1 MQSAT
6 QPDLEETNG
15 SSIFGKDLSLAGF
28 NRALVLL
35 ILVGLIVRI
44 GFYVEHAQ
52 TPSFGVPTLDQKYYD
67 TVARMLLA
75 GEDLHELHAYRPL
88 LYPMFLAVF
97 YKFGG
102 DWGVDLALLAQHLL
116 GIATGLLV
124 ALLGARLF
132 RHRLAGLAGGAL
144 FLLAPLPLCFEG
156 ELLIEPSYTFL
167 ICLGLLLHLHTAT
180 IRGWR
185 SALLWLLCG
194 GVIVLASQARANIL
208 VFLAV
213 YPLFAGWRWWHTRE
227 RAASTAP
234 ITAKTAGYTTP
245 SNPSPQPSEPRKHPT
260 SNPKGRGSSLGSSGC
275 SVCCGLLSKSRNMF
289 EARLIPP
296 HPTLSPGRG
305 NEPGRPAAG
314 SDAPQFH
321 CRHTMLPL
329 LGLVGALVMM
339 IPWGI
344 INLRQVDR
352 FHLVTNAGGVNFYF
366 GNRRGADGM
375 FGHDVVTALSEL
387 SQSNAIIAT
396 TTANER
402 YEDLV
407 EVWARQQYAASM
419 RAQNRPVES
428 DPKAISEYWTRRTV
442 DEIKADPG
450 AWLQL
455 VARKCWLTLWNKE
468 VPNNKDF
475 AFLQQEYFWL
485 RVLPVRWVVLLMLAP
500 AGLWAAARF
509 GNRGSLFILLVY
521 AGIYSVG
528 NIAFFICDRYRYPVW
543 PAMAVLAGGGLLAG
557 LEMIRQRWWRGL
569 LCVLASAGLMAAISL
584 PNWLGVKLPNFAQ
597 DYYFRSSAWYEKGRV
612 VEALEDINRSVELDP
627 LNGGAQ
633 QHRGNVLFA
642 LNRLEEACRAYEDA
656 LKLIPGNSGVWNN
669 LGATLELQ
677 GKTVAALG
685 AYRRA
690 TQCQPPSPLAFLGIA
705 FIQIRAGQLDDAAA
719 TLDQLQKLQRTPR
732 AATLA
737 ARSAIVRRRGDTRQA
752 DALETQARQLDP
764 EATVWAIER
773 ASLSVLPRLE
783 SRKNQ
788 ERE

>member
-1 MQSAT
+1 MQSAA
-6 QPDLEETNG
+6 QPDLEETTG
-15 SSIFGKDLSLAGF
+15 HSIFGKDISVVGF
-28 NRALVLL
+28 KRALVFLVLL
-35 ILVGLIVRI
+35 GLITRI
-44 GFYVEHAQ
+44 GFYVEHAN

-67 TVARMLLA
+67 TVAKMLLA
-75 GEDLHELHAYRPL
+75 GEDLHELHAFRPL
-88 LYPMFLAVF
+88 LYPLFLAFF
-97 YKFGG
+97 YKLGG
-102 DWGVDLALLAQHLL
+102 NWGVDLALLVQHLL

-124 ALLGARLF
+124 ALLGSRLF
-132 RHRLAGLAGGAL
+132 RHRLAGAVCGAL

-180 IRGWR
+180 IRRGR

-194 GVIVLASQARANIL
+194 GMIVLASQGRANIL
-208 VFLAV
+208 VFLAI
-213 YPLFAGWRWWHTRE
+213 YPLFAAWRWWHTRE
-227 RAASTAP
+227 RAAW
-234 ITAKTAGYTTP
+234 
-245 SNPSPQPSEPRKHPT
+245 
-260 SNPKGRGSSLGSSGC
+260 
-275 SVCCGLLSKSRNMF
+275 
-289 EARLIPP
+289 
-296 HPTLSPGRG
+296 
-305 NEPGRPAAG
+305 
-314 SDAPQFH
+314 
-321 CRHTMLPL
+321 LPL
-329 LGLVGALVMM
+329 LGLVGALAMM

-387 SQSNAIIAT
+387 SQSNAMTVTA
-396 TTANER
+396 TANER

-407 EVWARQQYAASM
+407 EVWARQQYAAAM
-419 RAQNRPVES
+419 RAQNRAPET
-428 DPKAISEYWTRRTV
+428 DPKAISEYWTQRAV
-442 DEIKADPG
+442 DEIEADPA

-509 GNRGSLFILLVY
+509 RNRDSLFILLVY
-521 AGIYSVG
+521 AGLYSAG
-528 NIAFFICDRYRYPVW
+528 NVAFFICDRYRYPVW

-557 LEMIRQRWWRGL
+557 LEMIRQCRWRSL
-569 LCVLASAGLMAAISL
+569 LCVLACAALMAAVSL
-584 PNWLGVKLPNFAQ
+584 PNWFGVKLPNFAQ
-597 DYYFRSSAWYEKGRV
+597 DYYFRSSAWYSKERV
-612 VEALEDINRSVELDP
+612 AEALADINRSVELDP

-642 LNRLEEACRAYEDA
+642 LNRLDEACQAYEQA

-669 LGATLELQ
+669 FGVTLELM
-677 GKTVAALG
+677 GNTDAALR

-690 TQCQPPSPLAFLGIA
+690 AACQPPSPMAFLGIA
-705 FIQIRAGQLDDAAA
+705 FIQIRAGRLEDATA
-719 TLDQLQKLQRTPR
+719 TLDQLEKLQRTPH

-737 ARSAIVRRRGDTRQA
+737 TRSAIERRRGDTRHA
-752 DALETQARQLDP
+752 DALEQQARQLDP
-764 EATVWAIER
+764 AATAWAIER
-773 ASLSVLPRLE
+773 AAKSPTDSTAPKRD
-783 SRKNQ
+783 
-788 ERE
+788 